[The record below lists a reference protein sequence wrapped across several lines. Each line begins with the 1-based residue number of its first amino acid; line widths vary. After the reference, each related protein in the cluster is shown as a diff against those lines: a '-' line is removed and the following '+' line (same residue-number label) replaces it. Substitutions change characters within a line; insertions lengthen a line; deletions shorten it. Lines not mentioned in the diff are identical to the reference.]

1 MGLGEGIKMGARS
14 RGVAKWG
21 LVFGIAGVVS
31 AGAVLLAQQSQNPP
45 LPPRPAVVEQ
55 LGGDDVVYK
64 VRVDLVLLSVAVTDH
79 GGHYIKDLKPTDFRI
94 YEDGVPQKL
103 ALFSEGGGQWQNLL
117 EAGELP
123 AGAQAPTEAAA
134 LTAPG
139 AGSSVFILMDTS
151 NFMYKNFALAQDS
164 IADFIRSLDP
174 NDQVA
179 IYGFSRNLMR
189 ARTLTHD
196 HLEALSGLRKTVAG
210 DDTALYNSLLL
221 TLQDAQQVSGRKV
234 VVVFSNGPDNG
245 SMVSPETVREMAES
259 AGVPIYMISTADATK
274 DEISATVFRRITDRT
289 GGKSYF
295 ARNWRA
301 QSDAF
306 TSIREDLGHLYSLS
320 YYPTANANMG
330 WRRLTVELT
339 GENAKKY
346 RVRTRTGYLPHTT
359 RPAVAGTGGN

>member
-1 MGLGEGIKMGARS
+1 M
-14 RGVAKWG
+14 RGAKWG
-21 LVFGIAGVVS
+21 LVLGLAGVVS
-31 AGAVLLAQQSQNPP
+31 AGAVLLAQQNPP
-45 LPPRPAVVEQ
+45 LPPRPTVVEQ
-55 LGGDDVVYK
+55 AGNSDDVTYK

-79 GGHYIKDLKPTDFRI
+79 GGHYIKDLKPGDFRI

-103 ALFSEGGGQWQNLL
+103 ALFSEGAGQLQTLL
-117 EAGELP
+117 EAGDIP
-123 AGAQAPTEAAA
+123 AGAQAPMEAAGI
-134 LTAPG
+134 TTPG
-139 AGSSVFILMDTS
+139 TGSSVFILMDTS

-306 TSIREDLGHLYSLS
+306 TAIREDLGHLYSLS
-320 YYPTANANMG
+320 YYPSANANMG

-346 RVRTRTGYLPHTT
+346 RIRTRTGYLPHTA
-359 RPAVAGTGGN
+359 RPTVAGTGGN

>member
-1 MGLGEGIKMGARS
+1 MPNKNWIIGLAS
-14 RGVAKWG
+14 TA
-21 LVFGIAGVVS
+21 
-31 AGAVLLAQQSQNPP
+31 LLASLAIVAGESKVLAAQNPQQTPRPP
-45 LPPRPAVVEQ
+45 LPPAIEQ
-55 LGGDDVVYK
+55 PGGDDFIYK

-79 GGHYIKDLKPTDFRI
+79 SGHYIKDLKPTDFRI

-103 ALFSEGGGQWQNLL
+103 ALFSEGGGQLESLL
-117 EAGELP
+117 QPGELP
-123 AGAQAPTEAAA
+123 AGAEAPAESTAVV
-134 LTAPG
+134 APG

-151 NFMYKNFALAQDS
+151 NYMYKNFALAQDS

-189 ARTLTHD
+189 ARTLTRD
-196 HLEALSGLRKTVAG
+196 HLEALSGLRTTVAG

-259 AGVPIYMISTADATK
+259 AGVPIYMISTSDATK

-306 TSIREDLGHLYSLS
+306 VSIREDLGHLYSLS
-320 YYPTANANMG
+320 YYPSANANMG

-346 RVRTRTGYLPHTT
+346 RVRTRTGYLPHT
-359 RPAVAGTGGN
+359 RPSAATGTGGNLP

>member
-1 MGLGEGIKMGARS
+1 MSKKTWIVSLAS
-14 RGVAKWG
+14 
-21 LVFGIAGVVS
+21 IA
-31 AGAVLLAQQSQNPP
+31 LLAAIAIAAESKALALQSPQQTPRPP
-45 LPPRPAVVEQ
+45 LPPAIEQ
-55 LGGDDVVYK
+55 PGGDDYVYK

-79 GGHYIKDLKPTDFRI
+79 GGHYVKDLKPDDFRI

-103 ALFSEGGGQWQNLL
+103 ALFSEGGGQWVNLL
-117 EAGELP
+117 QPGEAP
-123 AGAQAPTEAAA
+123 AGAQVPAESASLP
-134 LTAPG
+134 APG
-139 AGSSVFILMDTS
+139 VGSSVFILMDTS
-151 NFMYKNFALAQDS
+151 NYMYKNFALAQDS
-164 IADFIRSLDP
+164 IADFVRSLDP

-189 ARTLTHD
+189 ARTLTRD

-210 DDTALYNSLLL
+210 DDTALYNGLLL

-259 AGVPIYMISTADATK
+259 AGVPIYMISTSDATK

-320 YYPTANANMG
+320 YYPSANANMG

-346 RVRTRTGYLPHTT
+346 RVRTRTGYLPHT
-359 RPAVAGTGGN
+359 RPGPATDNGNSQ

>member
-1 MGLGEGIKMGARS
+1 MSRTNWIIGLAS
-14 RGVAKWG
+14 TA
-21 LVFGIAGVVS
+21 LLAGIAMI
-31 AGAVLLAQQSQNPP
+31 AGESKALALQNPQQTPRPP
-45 LPPRPAVVEQ
+45 LPPAIELP
-55 LGGDDVVYK
+55 GGDDIVIK

-79 GGHYIKDLKPTDFRI
+79 AGHYVKDLKPPDFRI

-103 ALFSEGGGQWQNLL
+103 ALFSEGGGEWENLL
-117 EAGELP
+117 QPGELP
-123 AGAQAPTEAAA
+123 AGAQAPTESASM
-134 LTAPG
+134 TAPG

-151 NFMYKNFALAQDS
+151 NYMYKNFALAQDS

-189 ARTLTHD
+189 ARTLTRD

-210 DDTALYNSLLL
+210 DDTALYNALLL
-221 TLQDAQQVSGRKV
+221 CLQDAQQVSGRKV

-259 AGVPIYMISTADATK
+259 AGVPIYMISTSDATK

-301 QSDAF
+301 QSEAF

-320 YYPTANANMG
+320 YYPSANANMG

-339 GENAKKY
+339 GENSKKY
-346 RVRTRTGYLPHTT
+346 RVRTRTGYLPHT
-359 RPAVAGTGGN
+359 RPGPAADTSGNSQ